1 MGAGSSSQ
9 KPLTA
14 MARPHHFE
22 KASPTAMDVAA
33 GLEHFI
39 LADGFG
45 NHVYTASPGRAA
57 SASPF
62 DPIFSIGLSALS
74 AEEVAPC

>member
-1 MGAGSSSQ
+1 LGTSAALSAIARPRMGAGSSSQ

-14 MARPHHFE
+14 MARPHPFE

-45 NHVYTASPGRAA
+45 NHVYRESRPRRKRL
-57 SASPF
+57 P
-62 DPIFSIGLSALS
+62 L
-74 AEEVAPC
+74 